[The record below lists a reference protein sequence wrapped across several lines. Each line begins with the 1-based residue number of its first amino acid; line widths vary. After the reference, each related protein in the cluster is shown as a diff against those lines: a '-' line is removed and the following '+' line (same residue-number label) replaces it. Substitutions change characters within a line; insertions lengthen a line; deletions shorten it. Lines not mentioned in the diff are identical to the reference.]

1 MIERDSLNKKL
12 NDLGIIVNSLKLENK
27 NLKDIIEYSKEP

>member
-12 NDLGIIVNSLKLENK
+12 SDLEIIVNSLKLENK